1 MQQIYDI
8 IENLSK
14 VQLIDIGVAFVLI
27 IICLFLSSYI
37 AFWAV
42 KIFNWKENRKEIK
55 LNPFYVPL
63 KIILKLLALYIGIL
77 YLKTPIGMSDNLMEI
92 ISKLFK
98 IIAIISV
105 AKGVG
110 ESLNSKSQFVRM
122 IVIKSGKKYDDAMLE
137 SILKLI
143 KAIIYIVAAFLVAQ
157 ELNFNLG
164 GLITGLGISTV
175 VITLAAQNTM
185 KNLFGGLDIFLDR
198 PFQIG
203 DWIQVHDYE
212 GTVEGISFR
221 STKIRTFE
229 NSLLSIPNS
238 ALADY
243 AIINWSKM
251 ETRRY
256 KMTLCLER
264 DTDLEKIKRVS
275 ERIKSM
281 LFKHEDVLD
290 ESIIVKF
297 DSIEQNGINLLIMTY
312 TDSVD
317 YNSYVN
323 AKETINYKIM
333 QILKEEGVSL
343 AYDTKT
349 VHIAQ

>member
-1 MQQIYDI
+1 M
-8 IENLSK
+8 
-14 VQLIDIGVAFVLI
+14 QLI
-27 IICLFLSSYI
+27 S
-37 AFWAV
+37 
-42 KIFNWKENRKEIK
+42 KI
-55 LNPFYVPL
+55 
-63 KIILKLLALYIGIL
+63 
-77 YLKTPIGMSDNLMEI
+77 
-92 ISKLFK
+92 FK

-105 AKGVG
+105 AKGIG
-110 ESLNSKSQFVRM
+110 ESLTTKSQFIRI
-122 IVIKSGKKYDDAMLE
+122 IVNRSEKKYDDAMLDTM
-137 SILKLI
+137 LKLI
-143 KAIIYIVAAFLVAQ
+143 RILIYITAGILVIQ
-157 ELNFNLG
+157 ELGYNLG
-164 GLITGLGISTV
+164 GIITGLGLSTV
-175 VITLAAQNTM
+175 VITLVAQNTM

-198 PFQIG
+198 PFKVG

-238 ALADY
+238 TLADF

-251 ETRRY
+251 EKRRY
-256 KMTLCLER
+256 KMTLCIER
-264 DTDLEKIKRVS
+264 DTDIEKIKRVS

-281 LFKHEDVLD
+281 LFKHEDILD

-297 DSIEQNGINLLIMTY
+297 DAIESNGIDLMIMTY

-333 QILKEEGVSL
+333 QILKEENVSL

-349 VHIAQ
+349 VHIRQ

>member
-1 MQQIYDI
+1 MQQIYDVI
-8 IENLSK
+8 DHLSN
-14 VQLIDIGVAFVLI
+14 VQLIDLGVAFALI
-27 IICLFLSSYI
+27 IICLFLSSYL
-37 AFWAV
+37 AFWIV
-42 KIFNWKENRKEIK
+42 KIFNWKEPKKEIK
-55 LNPFYVPL
+55 QNPFYIPL
-63 KIILKLLALYIGIL
+63 KIILKLSSLYIGIL
-77 YLKTPIGMSDNLMEI
+77 YLKTPIGMSDGLMQL
-92 ISKLFK
+92 ISKIFE

-110 ESLNSKSQFVRM
+110 ESLTSKSQFIRM
-122 IVIKSGKKYDDAMLE
+122 IVDKSGKKYDDAMLD
-137 SILKLI
+137 SMLKLI
-143 KAIIYIVAAFLVAQ
+143 RILIYIVAAFLVAQ

-164 GLITGLGISTV
+164 GLITGLGISTII
-175 VITLAAQNTM
+175 ITLAAQDTM

-198 PFQIG
+198 PFKVG
-203 DWIQVHDYE
+203 DWVQVHDYE
-212 GTVEGISFR
+212 GIVEDISFR

-238 ALADY
+238 TLSDF

-256 KMTLCLER
+256 KINLCLDM
-264 DTDLEKIKRVS
+264 DTDLEKVKRVS

-281 LFKHEDVLD
+281 LFKHESILD

-297 DSIEQNGINLLIMTY
+297 DSIDSNGINLLIMTY
-312 TDSVD
+312 TDAVD
-317 YNSYVN
+317 YNSFEN

-333 QILKEEGVSL
+333 KILKEENVEL

-349 VHIAQ
+349 VHIVQ